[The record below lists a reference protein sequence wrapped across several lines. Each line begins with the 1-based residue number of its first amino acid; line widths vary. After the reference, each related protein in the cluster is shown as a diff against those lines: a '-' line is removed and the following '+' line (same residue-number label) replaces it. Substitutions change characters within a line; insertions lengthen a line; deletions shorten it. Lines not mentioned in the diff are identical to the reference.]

1 MPLARIFT
9 RNPEGTA
16 DLSGQLRQQ
25 GYTVEVARPDE
36 TNLAPADLE
45 IEFEVCER
53 ADVLHRAADLAAE
66 LDADVAVSPGVLKPA
81 VEPSPEPGISLQP
94 APEPVTENVVELKS
108 QPSMKDERERE
119 FEAAFAPV
127 IEMPAAMQ
135 SSPEVVDVPVMEH
148 EPMPPVAFLDE
159 PAAPQPM
166 AMPELPERFPAPVI
180 FHEARVHE
188 PRGADPMPYLA
199 QLTPFS
205 TPATRSEEQPQAA
218 ADRKIEPS
226 QIQLRGKKVLQD
238 GAKAAAQA
246 WASALALAS
255 STTASVRD
263 HFEEYKKR
271 SQVRSAEARAQHAA
285 RLLDLE
291 QRRAEAQQRAS
302 ELEAAREAAAARLL
316 ELVRQRD
323 PGLPKEG
330 LPKESLPKE
339 SLPQEPWRDATA
351 VERRVPAQRQPSQ
364 SMYEP
369 MPNNG
374 VRRREAPIAAQMQER
389 ARSAVTASPIELW
402 RKVNPPLRAVLAGA
416 GVMTALFIMWIVLG
430 LFHSGTPMA
439 NPANHASN
447 GVTVKT
453 GGVTV
458 QAGAARPQ
466 AAQPQAVPQTQAKPQ
481 PGHGAN
487 APTQAATTVAKPS
500 PRAQRA
506 HLAAQQSEQ
515 EIGDDVVVRHFSRP
529 VPTQKPKQA
538 GQQAGLKQFSDLE
551 N

>member
-1 MPLARIFT
+1 
-9 RNPEGTA
+9 
-16 DLSGQLRQQ
+16 
-25 GYTVEVARPDE
+25 
-36 TNLAPADLE
+36 
-45 IEFEVCER
+45 
-53 ADVLHRAADLAAE
+53 
-66 LDADVAVSPGVLKPA
+66 
-81 VEPSPEPGISLQP
+81 
-94 APEPVTENVVELKS
+94 
-108 QPSMKDERERE
+108 
-119 FEAAFAPV
+119 
-127 IEMPAAMQ
+127 
-135 SSPEVVDVPVMEH
+135 
-148 EPMPPVAFLDE
+148 
-159 PAAPQPM
+159 M